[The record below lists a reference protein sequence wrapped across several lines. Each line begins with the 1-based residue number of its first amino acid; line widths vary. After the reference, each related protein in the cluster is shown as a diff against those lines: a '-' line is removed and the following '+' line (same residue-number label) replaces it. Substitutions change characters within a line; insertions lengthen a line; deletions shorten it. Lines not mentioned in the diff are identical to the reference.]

1 MILKIALYVFSSK
14 HDIIS
19 IKEKVIFKNLI
30 KVNLLKWLLR
40 LIIKKIADQFWVL
53 FIQLVKTF

>member
-1 MILKIALYVFSSK
+1 MFSSK

-19 IKEKVIFKNLI
+19 IKEKVIFKNLV